1 MQSHGSQDLY
11 PTMLE
16 NELDFSA
23 DKITVTQT
31 VANLGAILG
40 GTLVGYSSQMFGR
53 RLSILVVCV
62 VGLGLLYT
70 YCFTRSDAVIAAAFW
85 EQFCVQGAWGVV
97 PIHLVELSPSSA
109 RTTIVG
115 TAYQLGNLASSAS
128 STIEATIGERFRLS
142 DSSKGDKR
150 YDYGKVMFIFMACVF
165 AYLILL
171 VFIGPER
178 MGRDM
183 ADAPEGGEF
192 SEEWEEKSKK
202 QGPVEKV

>member
-16 NELDFSA
+16 NELDFST

-40 GTLVGYSSQMFGR
+40 GTLTGYSSQMIGR
-53 RLSILVVCV
+53 RLSIIVVCV
-62 VGLGLLYT
+62 VGLGLLRP
-70 YCFTRSDAVIAAAFW
+70 YCFTRNSAIIAAAFW
-85 EQFCVQGAWGVV
+85 EQFCVQGAFGVI
-97 PIHLVELSPSSA
+97 PIHLVELAPASA

-142 DSSKGDKR
+142 DNSKGDAR
-150 YDYGKVMFIFMACVF
+150 YDYGKVIFTFMACVF
-165 AYLILL
+165 SYVILI

-178 MGRDM
+178 LGRDM
-183 ADAPEGGEF
+183 SEKGEGEYPEEQ
-192 SEEWEEKSKK
+192 EEKV
-202 QGPVEKV
+202 QGEEVAERA